1 MQMIYLLIYCAG
13 MSSNW
18 YSMCF
23 VLNIF
28 VMYLIEWDMTV
39 DRFVYVLLVGF
50 ES

>member
-1 MQMIYLLIYCAG
+1 